1 MNVNAENFSDF
12 TMQGP
17 GDSNLST
24 GESAIYD
31 RQIRLWGS
39 NAQLRIK
46 SSKVLFIGLS
56 SASVE
61 IAKNTVLAG
70 ASVVLEDTRKIDDST
85 TNFLIQLEV
94 EDTQSM
100 SYVITRNT
108 FHFHRSHSFRG
119 DRFRSSSPERAS
131 VSGVS

>member
-1 MNVNAENFSDF
+1 
-12 TMQGP
+12 MQEKTE
-17 GDSNLST
+17 SNLST

-46 SSKVLFIGLS
+46 SSKILFIGLS
-56 SASVE
+56 CSSVE

-70 ASVVLEDTRKIDDST
+70 ASIVLEDTRIIDEKS

-94 EDTQSM
+94 DQTDGM
-100 SYVITRNT
+100 MNVV
-108 FHFHRSHSFRG
+108 
-119 DRFRSSSPERAS
+119 DRFMRVRRYNSC
-131 VSGVS
+131 

>member
-1 MNVNAENFSDF
+1 MASFISASVSMNERKRRKFSDF
-12 TMQGP
+12 TMQGLV
-17 GDSNLST
+17 DSNLST

-56 SASVE
+56 SATIE

-70 ASVVLEDTRKIDDST
+70 ASVVVEDSRRIDEST

-94 EDTQSM
+94 NDT
-100 SYVITRNT
+100 
-108 FHFHRSHSFRG
+108 
-119 DRFRSSSPERAS
+119 AS
-131 VSGVS
+131 T

>member
-1 MNVNAENFSDF
+1 MASFISTSVSMNERKRRKFSDF
-12 TMQGP
+12 TMQGLA
-17 GDSNLST
+17 DSNLST

-46 SSKVLFIGLS
+46 ASRVLFIGLS
-56 SASVE
+56 AATVE

-70 ASVVLEDTRKIDDST
+70 ASVIVEDTRRIDEST

-94 EDTQSM
+94 DDTAS
-100 SYVITRNT
+100 T
-108 FHFHRSHSFRG
+108 FRVLFHIC
-119 DRFRSSSPERAS
+119 SSPL
-131 VSGVS
+131 

>member
-1 MNVNAENFSDF
+1 MLNVNAENFSDYI
-12 TMQGP
+12 MQAA

-46 SSKVLFIGLS
+46 SAKALFVGLT
-56 SASVE
+56 ASTVE

-70 ASVVLEDTRKIDDST
+70 ANIVLEDTRTIDAKS

-94 EDTQSM
+94 DKTDGTQLA
-100 SYVITRNT
+100 
-108 FHFHRSHSFRG
+108 
-119 DRFRSSSPERAS
+119 SS
-131 VSGVS
+131 VYKNFF